1 MASLVICVTYLTVTG
16 VRKVQKD
23 RAEKKRLQRGTITY
37 YPDSDND
44 SVTTKTDQPKRESF
58 REKASRKMHRNKG
71 ENQLPR
77 RNSEDTLVPDEEM
90 LNTGRG
96 EGMRM

>member
-23 RAEKKRLQRGTITY
+23 RAEKKRLQRDAITY

-44 SVTTKTDQPKRESF
+44 SITTKVDQPKRESL
-58 REKASRKMHRNKG
+58 REKASRKMHRNKA
-71 ENQLPR
+71 ERQLTR

-90 LNTGRG
+90 HGHGRN
-96 EGMRM
+96 EGLRM